1 MTCFNVQA
9 SSASQN
15 FMRTGNTGEHRK
27 IPVQQNWKNSEHRKH
42 RNFPL
47 RRHPPTYKWP
57 NNNRLKT

>member
-27 IPVQQNWKNSEHRKH
+27 IPVQQNWENSEHWKH
-42 RNFPL
+42 RNSGARIYAELAPEIS
-47 RRHPPTYKWP
+47 TQ
-57 NNNRLKT
+57 